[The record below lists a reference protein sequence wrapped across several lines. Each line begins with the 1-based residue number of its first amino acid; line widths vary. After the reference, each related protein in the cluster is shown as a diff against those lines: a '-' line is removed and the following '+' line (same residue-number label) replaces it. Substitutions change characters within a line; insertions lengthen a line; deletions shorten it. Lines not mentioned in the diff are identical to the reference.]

1 MSAKEFSH
9 SDWQQ
14 VVESHSRTCDDCRTC
29 GCDVVVFGVYDRSG
43 SRVAA
48 QLATTCLAVSYE
60 GELDPAVAQNIADR
74 LAVAYPGMEVL
85 VWADPFMPVADRR
98 SSAFEPAA
106 VGGAR

>member
-1 MSAKEFSH
+1 MS
-9 SDWQQ
+9 
-14 VVESHSRTCDDCRTC
+14 
-29 GCDVVVFGVYDRSG
+29 DRSFLDAPHRPHFDTQG
-43 SRVAA
+43 LTAA
-48 QLATTCLAVSYE
+48 LERGATVQLATTCLAFSYE
-60 GELDPAVAQNIADR
+60 GELAPAVAQNIADR